1 VISEALVSGL
11 PVIASRIIGTVG
23 LLGPDYPGY
32 CPASDTE
39 ALGALLW
46 RAEQDPDFLARLR
59 QVCAVRA
66 DLFRP
71 ERENASLDR
80 LIRDLTEKPRA
91 GDAAPEADPT
101 QPAP

>member
-1 VISEALVSGL
+1 MALPPILTDKLRL

-32 CPASDTE
+32 YPASDTE

-71 ERENASLDR
+71 DMR
-80 LIRDLTEKPRA
+80 I
-91 GDAAPEADPT
+91 EA
-101 QPAP
+101 